1 MFGSADEETL
11 RARHAVPDK
20 YRVHGHAIVSADDFI
35 ALPEGRFSSRLYSE
49 ADWRHF
55 QAALDG
61 AAVTL
66 LDRARHRAH
75 PNYARRNRLVVDAGV
90 ETLKE
95 AGDVWRWNPAAVGLA
110 DALEAAAPGG
120 GTIAVP
126 GGQAVF
132 DFFQAIGWHAFDLAR
147 AETVRLEE
155 GTKLFSVLG
164 TDLGAPGLTAADALA
179 AAGLVAEPTENLDPI
194 ARVTLT
200 RWRRP

>member
-11 RARHAVPDK
+11 RARHAVPDA

-35 ALPEGRFSSRLYSE
+35 ALPEGRFSSKLYNE

-75 PNYARRNRLVVDAGV
+75 PNYARRNRLVVDPGV
-90 ETLKE
+90 KALEE
-95 AGDVWRWNPAAVGLA
+95 AGDVWRWNPEAVGLA
-110 DALEAAAPGG
+110 DALAAAAPAG

-164 TDLGAPGLTAADALA
+164 PDLAVTDALA